1 MFGSILKL
9 FAVGFLLAA
18 CAHPNYKETPVDPTE
33 EQLGTC
39 DIDLKDSKMCASFS
53 WDILPADDKDGSF
66 VLEFHGDHDASQVV
80 DLIVDLGVVL
90 WMPGMGHGSKP
101 VEITHL
107 GNGQY
112 RVSNV
117 FFVMHGDWEI
127 QVQLKN
133 KKTGQILDQA
143 VYPVR
148 Y

>member
-1 MFGSILKL
+1 MCGNILKL
-9 FAVGFLLAA
+9 VLAGFFLAA
-18 CAHPNYKETPVDPTE
+18 CAHPKYAEKPLDPAE

-39 DIDLKDSKMCASFS
+39 DIELRDSKMCASFS
-53 WDILPADDKDGSF
+53 WDIPPSEDKEGSF
-66 VLEFHGDHDASQVV
+66 VLEFHGDRDASQVV
-80 DLIVDLGVVL
+80 DLIVDLAVVL
-90 WMPGMGHGSKP
+90 WMPSMGHGSKP

-117 FFVMHGDWEI
+117 FFTMHGDWDI

-133 KKTGQILDQA
+133 KKNGQILDQA
-143 VYPVR
+143 VYPVH